1 MVQASLRRL
10 SPFGIG
16 NPCSSPIK
24 SGTIV
29 PNLSR
34 NYHLAQLG
42 TSPKNDNFLG
52 GFCLFLGDYAL
63 SGSSYKLISFK
74 RLTTSTNVLLM
85 FPASIEVL
93 LCSQTTSPCDC
104 RLRKVQ

>member
-1 MVQASLRRL
+1 MVQTSLPSP

-16 NPCSSPIK
+16 NPWFLADK

-34 NYHLAQLG
+34 NYHRAQLG
-42 TSPKNDNFLG
+42 TPPKNEKFLVG
-52 GFCLFLGDYAL
+52 LCLILVDYAS
-63 SGSSYKLISFK
+63 SGGSFKLISFK

-85 FPASIEVL
+85 YPVSIEVL
-93 LCSQTTSPCDC
+93 LCSLTTSPCDR